1 LSSLEVRFADKPSPK
16 TLRTQ
21 TSKIL
26 MGRIRFRIDVR
37 NYDVIPTL
45 TIPNLGAGVA
55 VVFLGD
61 HEKRTVTELLAGL
74 SGARISE
81 GH

>member
-1 LSSLEVRFADKPSPK
+1 
-16 TLRTQ
+16 
-21 TSKIL
+21 

-45 TIPNLGAGVA
+45 TIPILGAGVA

>member
-1 LSSLEVRFADKPSPK
+1 MSSLEVRFADKPSPK

>member
-1 LSSLEVRFADKPSPK
+1 MR
-16 TLRTQ
+16 
-21 TSKIL
+21 
-26 MGRIRFRIDVR
+26 RIRFRIDVR

-45 TIPNLGAGVA
+45 TIPILGAGVA

>member
-1 LSSLEVRFADKPSPK
+1 
-16 TLRTQ
+16 
-21 TSKIL
+21 

-45 TIPNLGAGVA
+45 TIPSLGAGVA

-61 HEKRTVTELLAGL
+61 HEERTVTELLAGL
-74 SGARISE
+74 SGARISD